1 MSMNMNKFQ
10 FEERS
15 YQREAVAGVL
25 NFFRNGKE
33 SVLLESPVGSG
44 KTVMGLLAVK
54 ALQEQSNGKLR
65 VNWVASRKHI
75 LRQTQEINEA
85 FFHCKLNTVSVFAT
99 NFPKADL
106 IVLDEAHHEAT
117 QSCLNMYECC
127 GNTLT
132 LGLSATPLRTDR
144 MKLSFQATVRCSSI
158 QKLIDMGVLSQ
169 YHSYVMPEWSV
180 KLAAEIFCAEPEK
193 WGKSLAFFHT
203 IQECREFQK
212 ILEHYGV
219 SCDIVTGKSD
229 KDVQLQAFI
238 NGDIQVIAN
247 VSVLSEGFDLPELQT
262 VFLRDASRLPTIQM
276 AGRGLRRSPLKQHCN
291 LVQSAGSPF
300 LVEKIA
306 EAEERFRHVN
316 GQWLSCSGNTKIITE
331 TFENSV
337 KLLEKKKENKMP
349 FFFSLGKH
357 VRYVRFTA
365 TDRILL
371 AGRQRRQAQI

>member
-1 MSMNMNKFQ
+1 MSMNNFQ
-10 FEERS
+10 FEERP
-15 YQREAVAGVL
+15 YQREAVAKVL
-25 NFFRNGKE
+25 DFFKSGRE

-44 KTVMGLLAVK
+44 KTIMGLLAVK
-54 ALQEQSNGKLR
+54 ALQEQSKGKLR

-85 FFHCKLNTVSVFAT
+85 FFRCKLNTVSVFAS
-99 NFPKADL
+99 NFPQADL
-106 IVLDEAHHEAT
+106 VVLDEAHHEAT

-158 QKLIDMGVLSQ
+158 QELIHMGVLSQ

-180 KLAAEIFCAEPEK
+180 KLAAEIFCANPEK
-193 WGKSLAFFHT
+193 WGKTLAFFHT
-203 IQECREFQK
+203 IQECRTFQK
-212 ILEHYGV
+212 ILDDHGIF
-219 SCDIVTGKSD
+219 CDIVTGKSD
-229 KDVQLQAFI
+229 KDAQLQAFI
-238 NGDIQVIAN
+238 NGDIQVVAN

-276 AGRGLRRSPLKQHCN
+276 AGRGLRRSPFKQHCN
-291 LVQSAGSPF
+291 IVQSAESPF

-306 EAEERFRHVN
+306 EAKESFRYIK
-316 GQWLSCSGNTKIITE
+316 GQWRSCSGNTKIIIE
-331 TFENSV
+331 TFENSI
-337 KLLEKKKENKMP
+337 KLLEKKKENTMP

-357 VRYVRFTA
+357 VRQVRFST

-371 AGRQRRQAQI
+371 TGRRHK

>member
-1 MSMNMNKFQ
+1 MSMSKFQ
-10 FEERS
+10 FEERP
-15 YQREAVAGVL
+15 YQREAVAKVL
-25 NFFRNGKE
+25 DFFKSGRE
-33 SVLLESPVGSG
+33 SILLESPVGSG
-44 KTVMGLLAVK
+44 KTIMGLLAVK

-75 LRQTQEINEA
+75 LRQAQEINEA
-85 FFHCKLNTVSVFAT
+85 FFRCKLNTVSVFSS
-99 NFPKADL
+99 NFPQADL
-106 IVLDEAHHEAT
+106 VVLDEAHHEAT

-158 QKLIDMGVLSQ
+158 QELIHMGVLSQ

-193 WGKSLAFFHT
+193 WGKTLAFFHT
-203 IQECREFQK
+203 IQECRTFQK
-212 ILEHYGV
+212 ILERHGV
-219 SCDIVTGKSD
+219 FCDIVTGKSD
-229 KDVQLQAFI
+229 KDAQLQAFI
-238 NGDIQVIAN
+238 NGDIQVVAN

-276 AGRGLRRSPLKQHCN
+276 AGRGLRRSPFKQHCN
-291 LVQSAGSPF
+291 IVQSAESPF

-306 EAEERFRHVN
+306 EAKESFRYIK
-316 GQWLSCSGNTKIITE
+316 GKWRSCSGNTKIIIE
-331 TFENSV
+331 TFENSI
-337 KLLEKKKENKMP
+337 KLLEKKKENTMP

-357 VRYVRFTA
+357 VRQVRFST

-371 AGRQRRQAQI
+371 TGRRHK